1 MDFLLT
7 FEELTGL
14 LADFTQIGFM
24 EAVKAYE
31 PAQDNIRRSEVKK
44 WLKMMLVD
52 YSKFNALVN
61 GGYIKPRRMGTGK
74 NSPLCYS
81 KKEIIEAIKTARLSS
96 ILTNKYLAQN
106 SELYENTNTKRG
118 KRETKRK
125 A

>member
-52 YSKFNALVN
+52 YRCS
-61 GGYIKPRRMGTGK
+61 
-74 NSPLCYS
+74 
-81 KKEIIEAIKTARLSS
+81 
-96 ILTNKYLAQN
+96 
-106 SELYENTNTKRG
+106 
-118 KRETKRK
+118 
-125 A
+125 